1 MLFQNAQVEEAL
13 DADER
18 SRPAIRKRPPAPA
31 TTGDDRI
38 VLRLAREALRKD
50 PPCVRFIPRRTD
62 SHRRPPA
69 D

>member
-50 PPCVRFIPRRTD
+50 PPCV
-62 SHRRPPA
+62 
-69 D
+69 